1 MRLLNR
7 KSKLQR
13 LVETVAESLDVPT
26 AIRFGQS
33 SGTRFGL
40 PSGIKSLPGV
50 GSRHAIRAGL
60 PQGNALK
67 AGVVAGGLAGL
78 AAGSA
83 GISSLRRRN
92 EEARDDS

>member
-1 MRLLNR
+1 MRFLNR

-26 AIRFGQS
+26 QIKFSQS
-33 SGTRFGL
+33 GGTRFGL
-40 PSGIKSLPGV
+40 PTRMKSLPGV
-50 GSRHAIRAGL
+50 GPRHAIKPGL

-92 EEARDDS
+92 EGARDDS